1 VKSKKNVVIILGV
14 LAAMLAGLG
23 AVTGSALADPQHCDS
38 PGWPSCY
45 SVGHNVG
52 NADGTQAVAL
62 DLPFDDSCPSGH
74 SANFSSGYTNGYDAA
89 YNANGQSQT
98 ISGGPCSTC
107 SGSSTSGGGTSGHT
121 PEYRQGFRDGK
132 TDALNSGIYDV
143 GSSCGGYTS
152 KECSHY
158 IQGYH
163 DGYEAACASSKFID
177 ACSGD
182 APGTLKQ

>member
-1 VKSKKNVVIILGV
+1 MKSNEILLV
-14 LAAMLAGLG
+14 TLAISLAALG
-23 AVTGSALADPQHCDS
+23 FVPNIFA
-38 PGWPSCY
+38 
-45 SVGHNVG
+45 
-52 NADGTQAVAL
+52 
-62 DLPFDDSCPSGH
+62 
-74 SANFSSGYTNGYDAA
+74 
-89 YNANGQSQT
+89 
-98 ISGGPCSTC
+98 
-107 SGSSTSGGGTSGHT
+107 HT
-121 PEYRQGFRDGK
+121 PEYKQGLSAGK

-163 DGYEAACASSKFID
+163 DGYDAACASSKFVD